1 MGGFSG
7 RLGTAV
13 GYMWNGKWC
22 LRSRPAQVANPR
34 TPAQV
39 EHRTLF
45 REEVR
50 LAARMGRGVAT
61 GLTAMARQMGITC
74 FNLFVSVNQQAF
86 GLEDGTLRVDYGALA
101 VSLGPVAPVAFGKVE
116 VDGDNVL
123 RINYEKNPMHVVAN
137 GYDRVTVYAYCP
149 DMGGGIMSAPAYRRD
164 KRLAFALPDEY
175 VGREVHLYGMVQ
187 DDEGRCSES
196 VYLGTVPVQGVE
208 NELAVGLVEADGGY
222 VDPLTGEWTAAAGA
236 AEGAA
241 AVRETPPAPPDKG
254 GRSTDETY
262 STDTLKNVL

>member
-61 GLTAMARQMGITC
+61 GLTAMARQMGMTC
-74 FNLFVSVNQQAF
+74 FNLFVSLNQQAF
-86 GLEDGTLRVDYGALA
+86 SLLDGALEVDYTALTLSA
-101 VSLGPVAPVAFGKVE
+101 GPVAPVAFGRAV
-116 VDGDNVL
+116 VDDHNVL
-123 RINYEKNPMHVVAN
+123 TVDFEKNPLHLRAEA
-137 GYDRVTVYAYCP
+137 YDKVMVYAYCP
-149 DMGGGIMSAPAYRRD
+149 EAGGGYLSAPVYRRD
-164 KRLAFALPDEY
+164 RRLRFALPDEFA
-175 VGREVHLYGMVQ
+175 GREVHLYGMVQ
-187 DDEGRCSES
+187 DDEGRCAES
-196 VYLGTVPVQGVE
+196 VYIETGSQETVSEETDSRLAYNDMQKEPLLHSTGRTMADQTFSPPSRWRGD
-208 NELAVGLVEADGGY
+208 EL
-222 VDPLTGEWTAAAGA
+222 
-236 AEGAA
+236 
-241 AVRETPPAPPDKG
+241 
-254 GRSTDETY
+254 S
-262 STDTLKNVL
+262 